1 MNRKEVEEIAYKI
14 RELTKRSDLFT
25 PEVIE
30 TLSEAYY
37 VIGELERRLIKMET
51 APFMYFVKYDMVNR
65 STDTWMRITDEF
77 MEDQYRIREP
87 ILANLVADEIR
98 RVHEK
103 MVVYGTTKIP
113 PTDREV
119 AVRKWALE
127 KLAELDEA
135 NENNSHFRKTDGE

>member
-1 MNRKEVEEIAYKI
+1 
-14 RELTKRSDLFT
+14 
-25 PEVIE
+25 
-30 TLSEAYY
+30 
-37 VIGELERRLIKMET
+37 
-51 APFMYFVKYDMVNR
+51 MVNR

-103 MVVYGTTKIP
+103 MVVYGTTKVP